1 MEVSR
6 VYLALI
12 LSDYSPL
19 LCDFRSKNRGVADTP
34 FLRFAGRRGVGN
46 LAQTGNTGS
55 RLACWGLTIPTVAFR
70 QDYSLLS
77 DLYRASLYISSLID
91 KKLLER
97 NFATRL
103 MLCS

>member
-1 MEVSR
+1 MNLGSTHHLYCQTTVLYC
-6 VYLALI
+6 VTQG
-12 LSDYSPL
+12 
-19 LCDFRSKNRGVADTP
+19 SKNRRAADTP

-55 RLACWGLTIPTVAFR
+55 HLACWGLTIPTVAFR

-91 KKLLER
+91 IKLLER
-97 NFATRL
+97 NFPTSL